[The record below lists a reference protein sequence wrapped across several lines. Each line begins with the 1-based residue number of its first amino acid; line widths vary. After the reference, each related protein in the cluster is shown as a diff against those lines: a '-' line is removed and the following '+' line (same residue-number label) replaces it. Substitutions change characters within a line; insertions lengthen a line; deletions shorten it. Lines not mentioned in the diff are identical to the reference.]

1 MERLFLV
8 MVMLASCGAAPTDL
22 SGKMFV
28 FPKETKT
35 DHVKLLT
42 SKSSLDAVTV
52 CLRFFTDLTRS
63 YALFSLATPAHSND
77 FLLFK
82 MNTDDVISMEARD
95 SSTRFLSLSFPPN
108 SWHSMCATWNSQNGV
123 AQLWVDGKQTVKRFI
138 HSGQPISGEFF
149 PILGQEQDAYG
160 GGFDATQSFIGMISR
175 LHVWD
180 YVLSAAEIRRYVEDA
195 NFSPGNVFNWRA
207 LDYEIVGSVLVEEE
221 IL

>member
-22 SGKMFV
+22 LGKVFV

-42 SKSSLDAVTV
+42 CTSSLDAVTV

-63 YALFSLATPAHSND
+63 YALFSLATPKRYNS
-77 FLLFK
+77 FMLLK
-82 MNTDDVISMEARD
+82 LNRKDVIRVHVRD
-95 SSTRFLSLSFPPN
+95 GSTDFLSLSFPPN
-108 SWHSMCATWNSQNGV
+108 SWHSMCATWNSQNGMV
-123 AQLWVDGKQTVKRFI
+123 QLWVDGKQTVKRFI
-138 HSGQPISGEFF
+138 QSGQPISGEFIT
-149 PILGQEQDAYG
+149 ILGQEQDTYG
-160 GGFDATQSFIGMISR
+160 GGFDASQSFIGMISR

-195 NFSPGNVFNWRA
+195 NFSPGNVLNWRS